1 MELIQLQTQRATVQ
15 KYKSFQNVYIF
26 FMWMLGNIP
35 IYYLETF
42 LILKSTFHI
51 ILETILL
58 LLEYIKNA
66 TLKALTVMCHYIY
79 IYLNW

>member
-1 MELIQLQTQRATVQ
+1 
-15 KYKSFQNVYIF
+15 
-26 FMWMLGNIP
+26 MLGNIP

-79 IYLNW
+79 IYLN